1 MIIYL
6 SRSSNPRKKFM
17 VKIKNGKTIHFGA
30 KGYEDYTIHKD
41 PERKQRYID
50 RHQSNEDWSK
60 SGIDTAGFWSRWL
73 LWGEPTLEQSIKKIE
88 NKFGVKIIRRLRF

>member
-1 MIIYL
+1 
-6 SRSSNPRKKFM
+6 M
-17 VKIKNGKTIHFGA
+17 VRVGNKTIHFGA

-73 LWGEPTLEQSIKKIE
+73 LWGEPTLGQSIKKIE
-88 NKFGVKIIRRLRF
+88 NKFGVKIVRRLRF

>member
-1 MIIYL
+1 MTIYL

-17 VKIKNGKTIHFGA
+17 VRVGNKTIHFGA

-73 LWGEPTLEQSIKKIE
+73 LWGEPTLGQSIKKIE
-88 NKFGVKIIRRLRF
+88 NKFGVKIVRRLRF